1 MRQCGGGLQIR
12 SRSQSISSIVTWR
25 AMPRSAAI
33 PTAITFAL
41 VIAGMAAALSVRLV
55 EIGQPIVTFR
65 AIRHYRSAMIARDFY
80 YHLAPNI
87 PAHAVEVADANARMQ
102 QAGEPPLMEWLACLS
117 YLLIGR
123 EDVAIPRAFAAI
135 AWVLGAVP
143 LWFLARRF
151 ASAAGALA
159 AGTLYLFLP
168 YGIVASR
175 NFMPDALMTLV
186 TLSALLMLLR
196 HHEQPT
202 SGRRAAAIAL
212 VGLALLVK
220 PMSVFLTLPVQI
232 GLHLLRHPLRGR
244 RTGATGA
251 PRPVSPTPLPLPTP
265 WPDRRR
271 RAVWRDL
278 AIMLA
283 LSFVPALLYYGS
295 MALFGSLIKDQARMR
310 FVPDLLLTKF
320 FWNGML
326 TQIQRVFTLPVAVI
340 GWLGIALAARGTARV
355 LLASLWIGY
364 AAFAIAFTYH
374 MPTHDYYH
382 WPYIA
387 IVALGAAVVVTRLE
401 GVLARFA
408 PPRLV
413 AVVLGLGCVG
423 IAIAGT
429 RAAWPRLHVRN
440 AAAQLAQYREIGE
453 LAEHHTR
460 VLFLD
465 LEYGYPLM
473 YHSEVSGDAWPN
485 QDDLAAE
492 DLGGRPAVDATARFA
507 RDYAG
512 FNPRFFIVTDLESLD
527 AQPDLRTL
535 LAARTDVVRQT
546 RGYHVYKFT
555 SPR

>member
-1 MRQCGGGLQIR
+1 
-12 SRSQSISSIVTWR
+12 
-25 AMPRSAAI
+25 MPRSAAI
-33 PTAITFAL
+33 PTAITILLA
-41 VIAGMAAALSVRLV
+41 IAGMAAALSVRLV

-87 PAHAVEVADANARMQ
+87 PADAVKVADANTQMQ

-143 LWFLARRF
+143 LWFLAHRV
-151 ASAAGALA
+151 ASAAGALVA
-159 AGTLYLFLP
+159 CTLYLFLP

-175 NFMPDALMTLV
+175 NFMPDAPMTLV
-186 TLSALLMLLR
+186 TLFALLTLLR

-202 SGRRAAAIAL
+202 SRRRAAAISV

-220 PMSVFLTLPVQI
+220 PMSVFLTIPVLI
-232 GLHLLRHPLRGR
+232 GLHLVRHPLRAHR
-244 RTGATGA
+244 MRATNTPP
-251 PRPVSPTPLPLPTP
+251 PRSTDAVTDSVTEPGGSG
-265 WPDRRR
+265 
-271 RAVWRDL
+271 VWRDL

-283 LSFVPALLYYGS
+283 LSFVPAVLYYGS
-295 MALFGSLIKDQARMR
+295 TALFGSLIKDQARMR

-326 TQIQRVFTLPVAVI
+326 TQIQRVFTLPVALI
-340 GWLGIALAARGTARV
+340 GWLGIAFAARGTARV

-364 AAFAIAFTYH
+364 AAFAVAFTYH

-387 IVALGAAVVVTRLE
+387 IAALGAAVVVTRLE
-401 GVLARFA
+401 GVLARVA

-413 AVVLGLGCVG
+413 AVVFVLGCAG

-429 RAAWPRLHVRN
+429 WAAWPRLHVRN

-492 DLGGRPAVDATARFA
+492 DLGGRPALDATARFA
-507 RDYAG
+507 RDYAE
-512 FNPRFFIVTDLESLD
+512 FDPRFFIVTDLESLD
-527 AQPDLRTL
+527 AQPDLKAL
-535 LAARTDVVRQT
+535 LAERTDVIRQT
-546 RGYHVYKFT
+546 PRYHVYKFK
-555 SPR
+555 SLR